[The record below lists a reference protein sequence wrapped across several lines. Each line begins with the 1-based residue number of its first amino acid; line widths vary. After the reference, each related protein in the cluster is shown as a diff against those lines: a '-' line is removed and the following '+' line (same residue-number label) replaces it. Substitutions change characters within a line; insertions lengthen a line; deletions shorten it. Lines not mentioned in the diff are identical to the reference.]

1 MTFDII
7 QEDSRFK
14 LQKELD
20 NQKTQISRNKL
31 GQFSTPF
38 ALARDIAEEASKETI
53 TSKKIS
59 FLDPAIGT
67 GVFYS
72 AILDVF
78 GEERINS
85 ATGYEVDPH
94 YSRPTINLWKDYD
107 LKINEDD
114 FTRHAITTPEKF
126 DLIIANPPYV
136 RHHHLGLD
144 AKQYLKESTLKYWG
158 INPSGLSGLYCYFIY
173 LSSILLENNGISC
186 WLIPSEFLDVNYG
199 KGVKELLTQKSL
211 ELIRVHRYDAD
222 SVQFDDALVSSC
234 VLIFAKRDR
243 PYSGDSRNVRFTF
256 GGTLKKPEDE
266 REIPFTKLS
275 ASAKWNKFFKYDPE
289 VEHRA
294 LHPSTNLGAQDECVT
309 LNNLMQVKRGIATGS
324 NSFFVFSKD
333 EFLKSGINRRF
344 FTPILPSPRYL
355 PENLIKIDPNDGLP
369 QISKKQLLLDIDLP
383 EEEILK
389 LDAELHHYISS
400 APDSVKR
407 GYLCSKRSPWYKQER
422 RPIPPILCTYMS
434 RSKDGKAF
442 RFIRNYSDAIAAN
455 SYLLLYPKKGINLKP
470 KELDSIWEY
479 LSGLDEDSLLAE
491 GRVYG
496 GGLHKLE
503 PKELGNIPIP
513 VKMLDVTSKQISLF

>member
-107 LKINEDD
+107 LKINEGD

-144 AKQYLKESTLKYWG
+144 TKQYLKESTLKYW
-158 INPSGLSGLYCYFIY
+158 
-173 LSSILLENNGISC
+173 
-186 WLIPSEFLDVNYG
+186 
-199 KGVKELLTQKSL
+199 
-211 ELIRVHRYDAD
+211 
-222 SVQFDDALVSSC
+222 
-234 VLIFAKRDR
+234 
-243 PYSGDSRNVRFTF
+243 
-256 GGTLKKPEDE
+256 
-266 REIPFTKLS
+266 
-275 ASAKWNKFFKYDPE
+275 
-289 VEHRA
+289 
-294 LHPSTNLGAQDECVT
+294 
-309 LNNLMQVKRGIATGS
+309 
-324 NSFFVFSKD
+324 
-333 EFLKSGINRRF
+333 
-344 FTPILPSPRYL
+344 
-355 PENLIKIDPNDGLP
+355 
-369 QISKKQLLLDIDLP
+369 
-383 EEEILK
+383 
-389 LDAELHHYISS
+389 
-400 APDSVKR
+400 
-407 GYLCSKRSPWYKQER
+407 
-422 RPIPPILCTYMS
+422 
-434 RSKDGKAF
+434 
-442 RFIRNYSDAIAAN
+442 
-455 SYLLLYPKKGINLKP
+455 
-470 KELDSIWEY
+470 
-479 LSGLDEDSLLAE
+479 
-491 GRVYG
+491 
-496 GGLHKLE
+496 
-503 PKELGNIPIP
+503 
-513 VKMLDVTSKQISLF
+513 